1 MKRPMKRLEV
11 SEAAVLLTGSPEWRY
26 DGARGGTITREFV
39 FANFVQ
45 AFGFMTEVALLSEK
59 RDHHP
64 EWSNVYA
71 RVCIVLTTHDA
82 NGLSMKDI
90 ELARLIDSA
99 YAPPQAPAQAP
110 AQTPAA

>member
-1 MKRPMKRLEV
+1 MNRLEA
-11 SEAAVLLTGSPEWRY
+11 SEAHALLSGSPEWRY

-45 AFGFMTEVALLSEK
+45 AFGFMAEVALLAEK
-59 RDHHP
+59 CGHHP

-71 RVCIVLTTHDA
+71 RVTIVLTTHDA

-90 ELARLIDSA
+90 ELARLIDEA
-99 YAPPQAPAQAP
+99 HARHRAQAD
-110 AQTPAA
+110 